1 MRLPKV
7 EDIEARIP
15 RPEHFDESRRGLPTT
30 SRVGRALGIAFGI
43 CFLTGMWSHFQYTDP
58 AWLPIGPDPAWLYR
72 WSQGLHIISG
82 TAAVPLVLV
91 KLWSVYP
98 HLFAR
103 PPGKE
108 DKRALVLEA
117 LSRLSIGVL
126 VASSL
131 FMLASGT
138 LNISGW
144 YPWDFS
150 FRRTHEAVAW
160 IAIGSLVLH
169 IGVKLPLIRDGLD
182 ASIDDSDDHNDGD
195 DDGDTDDSAGHTSRR
210 ALLAATGA
218 ASGLAVLLTAGQ
230 TVPFLRQVSVF
241 GVRDGEGP
249 QDLPINR
256 TARGAGAVAGATSP
270 DFTLTIMSGEQSVT
284 LTLDDLRALP
294 QTTHTLPIACVEGW
308 SRSAEWTGVPVRDLI
323 AMVGADPKS
332 TVQFRSTQTR
342 GAFGSSELPSQF
354 TEDSRTLL
362 ALRLNGEVLSI
373 DHGFPCRLIAPNRP
387 GVLQTKWVNKTE
399 VVT

>member
-1 MRLPKV
+1 MRLPTV

-15 RPEHFDESRRGLPTT
+15 RPEHFDESRRGLATT
-30 SRVGRALGIAFGI
+30 SRVGTALGIAFGI

-58 AWLPIGPDPAWLYR
+58 GWLPIGPNPAWLYR
-72 WSQGLHIISG
+72 VTQGLHIISG
-82 TAAVPLVLV
+82 TAAVPLILV

-98 HLFAR
+98 HLFKR
-103 PPGKE
+103 PPGE
-108 DKRALVLEA
+108 KRELVLEG
-117 LSRLSIGVL
+117 LSRASIGLL

-138 LNISGW
+138 LNIAGW
-144 YPWDFS
+144 YAWDFS

-169 IGVKLPLIRDGLD
+169 IGVKLPLIRAGLGT
-182 ASIDDSDDHNDGD
+182 SIKDSPAGDSPVDDPIGGDDSTG
-195 DDGDTDDSAGHTSRR
+195 GTSRR

-230 TVPFLRQVSVF
+230 TVPFLRRVSVF
-241 GVRDGEGP
+241 SVRSGEGP

-256 TARGAGAVAGATSP
+256 TAKSAGAIAGATSP
-270 DFTLTIMSGEQSVT
+270 DFVLELVGGGQTLSM
-284 LTLDDLRALP
+284 TLDDLRALP
-294 QTTHTLPIACVEGW
+294 QVTRTLPIACVEGW
-308 SRSAEWTGVPVRDLI
+308 SRSAEWTGIPVRDLI
-323 AMVGADPKS
+323 ALVGAKPRS

-342 GAFGSSELPSQF
+342 GAFASSELPAEFVQ
-354 TEDSRTLL
+354 DGRTLL
-362 ALRLNGEVLSI
+362 ALKLNGETLSV

-387 GVLQTKWVNKTE
+387 GVMQTKWVTKME
-399 VVT
+399 VVA

>member
-1 MRLPKV
+1 MRLPRV
-7 EDIEARIP
+7 EDIEAKIP
-15 RPEHFDESRRGLPTT
+15 RPDDFDESRRGLATT

-58 AWLPIGPDPAWLYR
+58 AWLPIGPDPVWLYR
-72 WSQGLHIISG
+72 WTQGLHIISG
-82 TAAVPLVLV
+82 TAAVPLLLV

-98 HLFAR
+98 HLFTR
-103 PPGKE
+103 PPVA
-108 DKRALVLEA
+108 KRELVLDA
-117 LSRLSIGVL
+117 LSRLSIAVL

-131 FMLASGT
+131 FLLATGT
-138 LNISGW
+138 LNIAGW

-150 FRRTHEAVAW
+150 FRRTHEAIAW

-169 IGVKLPLIRDGLD
+169 IGVKLPLIRQGLD
-182 ASIDDSDDHNDGD
+182 APLEDEDRDGD
-195 DDGDTDDSAGHTSRR
+195 DDDHPSGGASRR

-230 TVPFLRQVSVF
+230 TVPFLRKVSVF
-241 GVRDGEGP
+241 SVRDGQGP

-256 TARGAGAVAGATSP
+256 TAKGAGAVAGATSP
-270 DFTLTIMSGEQSVT
+270 DFALELVSQGQSMS

-308 SRSAEWTGVPVRDLI
+308 SRSAEWTGVPIRDLI
-323 AMVGADPKS
+323 ALVGADAES
-332 TVQFRSTQTR
+332 TVQFRSMQTK
-342 GAFGSSELPSQF
+342 GAFGSSELPAQF
-354 TEDSRTLL
+354 VADGRTLL
-362 ALRLNGEVLSI
+362 ALKLNGETLSI

-387 GVLQTKWVNKTE
+387 GVLQTKWVKKIE
-399 VVT
+399 VVA

>member
-1 MRLPKV
+1 MRLPRV

-58 AWLPIGPDPAWLYR
+58 AWLPIGPDPVWLYR
-72 WSQGLHIISG
+72 WSQGLHVISG
-82 TAAVPLVLV
+82 TAAVPLLLV

-103 PPGKE
+103 PPAARRE
-108 DKRALVLEA
+108 LVIDA
-117 LSRLSIGVL
+117 LSRLSIAAL

-131 FMLASGT
+131 FLLATGT
-138 LNISGW
+138 INIAGW

-160 IAIGSLVLH
+160 IAIGSLLLH
-169 IGVKLPLIRDGLD
+169 IGVKLPLIREGLD
-182 ASIDDSDDHNDGD
+182 APLEDASDEDLDEDPPSG
-195 DDGDTDDSAGHTSRR
+195 GTSRR
-210 ALLAATGA
+210 ALLTATGA

-230 TVPFLRQVSVF
+230 TVPWLREVSVF
-241 GVRDGEGP
+241 SVRTGEGP

-256 TARGAGAVAGATSP
+256 TAKGAGAVAGATSP
-270 DFTLTIMSGEQSVT
+270 DFVLEIVSGGRSMS
-284 LTLDDLRALP
+284 LTLDDLNELP

-308 SRSAEWTGVPVRDLI
+308 SRSAEWTGIPIRNLI
-323 AMVGADPKS
+323 AMVDADPKS
-332 TVQFRSTQTR
+332 TVQFRSMQTR
-342 GAFGSSELPSQF
+342 GAFGSSELPAQF
-354 TEDSRTLL
+354 VADPRTLL
-362 ALRLNGEVLSI
+362 ALKLNGETLSL

-387 GVLQTKWVNKTE
+387 GVLQTKWVQKIE
-399 VVT
+399 VVA